1 MQIKTVLDKTTEQA
15 KGSSAPQLPK
25 RAHATDAGADLFCT
39 EDLVVPAHGNA
50 TARTGVHVQLPSGT
64 CGLLV
69 SKSGLNVRH
78 DVTSTGLI
86 DEGFTG
92 EILVRLHNHGDE
104 DYHLSAGDKVSQML
118 VLPYAETQF
127 VEVDHLDESERGD
140 AGYGSTG
147 R

>member
-1 MQIKTVLDKTTEQA
+1 M
-15 KGSSAPQLPK
+15 
-25 RAHATDAGADLFCT
+25 
-39 EDLVVPAHGNA
+39 
-50 TARTGVHVQLPSGT
+50 HVQLPSGT